1 MIEYPMMRTMLFSL
15 LLACGLSACNQGS
28 APTPATPI
36 NLSAAVNTAKVGNA
50 VLQSQTVP
58 LSSINASTARRYGID
73 TTHEGLLLLITLRDS
88 SGNALAPADLK
99 LSVTGSVLPDPPQP
113 LPLRAIQTAGMT
125 DYIAVLHTKA
135 PASIALKIVATG
147 AGDSTEVATTVELQ
161 R

>member
-88 SGNALAPADLK
+88 SGNALAPADL
-99 LSVTGSVLPDPPQP
+99 
-113 LPLRAIQTAGMT
+113 
-125 DYIAVLHTKA
+125 
-135 PASIALKIVATG
+135 
-147 AGDSTEVATTVELQ
+147 
-161 R
+161 